1 MHLLLS
7 AGPPEDDPDAAV
19 DLGQTPAP
27 LLFLS
32 AADTDLALAAGA
44 QRRLTDAHADWPAL
58 RAANLMA
65 LAHNLSV
72 DTYIDR
78 MGDAARVVVIRLLG
92 GRGYWSYG
100 VDQLSALANET
111 SAKIAFLP
119 GDEKPDG
126 ELKALSTVS
135 DADWDR
141 LWDYLKEGGP
151 ANAEALVETMAGLA
165 GLADVTPAAPE
176 ALPRAGLYRPAVS
189 PPHPDPSPP
198 VGG

>member
-32 AADTDLALAAGA
+32 AADTDLALFAGA
-44 QRRLTDAHADWPAL
+44 QRRLTDTDADWPAL

-78 MGDAARVVVIRLLG
+78 MGDAARVIVVRLLG

-100 VDQLSALANET
+100 VDQFSALANET
-111 SAKIAFLP
+111 GAAIAFLP
-119 GDEKPDG
+119 GD
-126 ELKALSTVS
+126 
-135 DADWDR
+135 
-141 LWDYLKEGGP
+141 
-151 ANAEALVETMAGLA
+151 
-165 GLADVTPAAPE
+165 
-176 ALPRAGLYRPAVS
+176 
-189 PPHPDPSPP
+189 
-198 VGG
+198 